1 MSQDRR
7 IRRRVAS
14 LDNRYAHQL
23 LSQFP
28 VPGDTEDQLVAG
40 LDIIL
45 DYLNHGSGAPALNYL
60 RGRADR
66 WTVAHHHG
74 TAADDYYAFRD
85 AAQGGRA
92 VAAAAPQG
100 VLDVHPN
107 FFDLREISWL
117 RLDST
122 PPEFV
127 HESGSDD
134 SSSSEDEGHE
144 DDDDDSDG
152 YESDT
157 VSVQGDEFRLPPS
170 IDDLS
175 SNSSSSEEF
184 PPYEEPALPPQ
195 QQQQQ
200 PEATALRLVRRCD
213 LERETTALRLIVDR
227 LIADSA
233 ASSYFHEQSAAAIA
247 FAVGRR
253 RDEVR
258 IRAADLL
265 DSPVLYH
272 IPALLAHLASLP
284 QVPTYVEQLR
294 RHSMLVRDEQASQRV
309 SEVRAQ
315 SRGTLL
321 ISPPP
326 SDGGDEDDDGGL
338 QSPVLS
344 PCFSLPESIATTTTA
359 TTAAAAAAASSSSAL
374 KRLRNDEYN
383 LHDRD
388 YQEAQEYEEV
398 PLTPSAKRCRGPWNL
413 WGLIGR

>member
-28 VPGDTEDQLVAG
+28 VPGETEDQLVAG

-45 DYLNHGSGAPALNYL
+45 DYLNHGNGAPALNYL
-60 RGRADR
+60 RERADR
-66 WTVAHHHG
+66 WTVTHNHG
-74 TAADDYYAFRD
+74 TAVDDYHAFRD

-92 VAAAAPQG
+92 VAAAAPQR

-122 PPEFV
+122 PPEFM

-134 SSSSEDEGHE
+134 SSSSEDESHE
-144 DDDDDSDG
+144 YDDDGDS
-152 YESDT
+152 YESDA

-175 SNSSSSEEF
+175 SNSSSSEES

-200 PEATALRLVRRCD
+200 PEAAALRLVRRCD
-213 LERETTALRLIVDR
+213 LERKTTALRLIVSR

-233 ASSYFHEQSAAAIA
+233 ASSYSHEQSAAAIA
-247 FAVGRR
+247 SAVGRR

-258 IRAADLL
+258 IRATDLL

-272 IPALLAHLASLP
+272 IPALLAHLASLSP
-284 QVPTYVEQLR
+284 VPTYVEQMR
-294 RHSMLVRDEQASQRV
+294 RHSMLVRDEQAGQRV

-326 SDGGDEDDDGGL
+326 SDGANEDDDGGL
-338 QSPVLS
+338 QSPVLL
-344 PCFSLPESIATTTTA
+344 PCFSLPEIITTATTA
-359 TTAAAAAAASSSSAL
+359 TTAAAAAPSSSAL
-374 KRLRNDEYN
+374 KRLHNDEYN

-388 YQEAQEYEEV
+388 YQEAQGYEEV
-398 PLTPSAKRCRGPWNL
+398 PLTPSAKRRRGPWNL